1 MLALLNV
8 APGDRHFHDCV
19 PASLSVLRAATLHP
33 GARAATAA
41 AVLSDP
47 SHVPAM
53 QVLMDIAARAA
64 GAQDSEA
71 VIDSLHV
78 VCNLVAPPPNMG
90 AVAAAA
96 TAKPSTAEPGASP
109 RGWSSKRDEDARTW
123 TTRDDDD
130 DLAGEA

>member
-1 MLALLNV
+1 M
-8 APGDRHFHDCV
+8 
-19 PASLSVLRAATLHP
+19 
-33 GARAATAA
+33 
-41 AVLSDP
+41 SDP

-96 TAKPSTAEPGASP
+96 TAFDRSGQPHPSTPASAKKRRPERSDAERFA
-109 RGWSSKRDEDARTW
+109 
-123 TTRDDDD
+123 
-130 DLAGEA
+130 AGVDGCG